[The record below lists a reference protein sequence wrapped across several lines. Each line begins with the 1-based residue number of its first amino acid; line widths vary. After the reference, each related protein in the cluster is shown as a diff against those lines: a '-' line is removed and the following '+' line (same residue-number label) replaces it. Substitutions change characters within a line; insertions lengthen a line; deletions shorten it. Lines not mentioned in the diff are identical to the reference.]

1 MELLLYITGL
11 SIFVTRRAARAR
23 KDLQVPTP
31 DTRRKLEGRTVIV
44 TGGARG
50 LGLALARQFGEDG
63 ANVLLVDRDADPL
76 PAAAEKVR
84 AAGAGDVATLVQ
96 NLAVEE
102 GGLAAVDAAC
112 KRWGKLDIL
121 VNNAGGGII
130 RPFLEHTAE
139 TLRETI
145 DRNLW
150 TTIWCIKAALPRM
163 LERSYGRIVNI
174 SADSVHTGIW
184 SHAGY
189 NAAKGGVN
197 GLTTGLCFEFASRG
211 ITVNCVSPG
220 GIATD
225 EVKAML
231 DPKSEV
237 YAKHRMEDIRQ
248 VFERI
253 PNRRLT
259 EIGEVAKLVA
269 FLTYEGTEAINGQV
283 YSINGGQWMM

>member
-1 MELLLYITGL
+1 VSQAGT
-11 SIFVTRRAARAR
+11 
-23 KDLQVPTP
+23 
-31 DTRRKLEGRTVIV
+31 RKLEGRPAIV
-44 TGGARG
+44 TGTARG
-50 LGLALARQFGEDG
+50 LGVAIAEQLARDG
-63 ANVLLVDRDADPL
+63 AKILLVDRDAENL
-76 PAAAEKVR
+76 PAVAEKMK
-84 AAGAGDVATLVQ
+84 AAGASDVAWIAQDLSKEAGGI
-96 NLAVEE
+96 AVAEE
-102 GGLAAVDAAC
+102 AAR
-112 KRWGKLDIL
+112 RWGRVDIL

-130 RPFLEHTAE
+130 RPFLEHTGD

-150 TTIWCIKAALPRM
+150 TTLWCIRAVLPGM
-163 LERSYGRIVNI
+163 VERSYGRIVNI

-220 GIATD
+220 GIATE
-225 EVKAML
+225 EVKQML
-231 DPKSEV
+231 DPNSPV
-237 YAKHRMEDIRQ
+237 YGKHRMEDIRQ

-259 EIGEVAKLVA
+259 ELDEVARLVA
-269 FLTYEGTEAINGQV
+269 FLTYEGTEAINGQI